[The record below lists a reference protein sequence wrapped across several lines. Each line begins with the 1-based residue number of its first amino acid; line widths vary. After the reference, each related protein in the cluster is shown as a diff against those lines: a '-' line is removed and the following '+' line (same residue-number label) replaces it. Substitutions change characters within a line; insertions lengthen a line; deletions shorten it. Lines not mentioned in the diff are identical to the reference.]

1 MFLNTEGTLD
11 DVGSDL
17 KAFLDYMEGGKSD
30 HRFVKKLE
38 AKVSRENPNR
48 EWRRESMTLLMRD
61 QENIEKG
68 IKQGIGQGKTSM
80 RNCPR
85 SCCRRSSMMPL
96 GGSARIRGTARSCI
110 GSTISFKR
118 WE

>member
-11 DVGSDL
+11 DVGSNL
-17 KAFLDYMEGGKSD
+17 KAFLDYMAGRKSD
-30 HRFVKKLE
+30 HWFVKKLE
-38 AKVSRENPNR
+38 EEVNRAKQNR

-80 RNCPR
+80 RN
-85 SCCRRSSMMPL
+85 
-96 GGSARIRGTARSCI
+96 
-110 GSTISFKR
+110 
-118 WE
+118 

>member
-1 MFLNTEGTLD
+1 MD

-68 IKQGIGQGKTSM
+68 IKQEIGQGENQYAKL
-80 RNCPR
+80 PR
-85 SCCRRSSMMPL
+85 KLLQEKRYDAI
-96 GGSARIRGTARSCI
+96 GRISEGKGYRQELYRKYHI
-110 GSTISFKR
+110 L
-118 WE
+118 